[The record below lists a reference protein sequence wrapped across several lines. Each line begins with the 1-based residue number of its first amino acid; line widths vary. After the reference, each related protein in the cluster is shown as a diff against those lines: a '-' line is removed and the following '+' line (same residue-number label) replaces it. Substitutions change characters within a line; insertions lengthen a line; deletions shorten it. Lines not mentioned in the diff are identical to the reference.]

1 MKYKTNSHER
11 YNAKQISTIMS
22 TDIIA
27 LNRDDDLET
36 AEMLFK
42 RHKIRHIPVVR
53 EDVVIGMLSYTDLLR
68 ISFADAVD
76 ETETEV
82 DTLVYNM
89 FTIDQVMAKNIITVK
104 STATIKEVAE
114 ILATQE
120 FHALPVVDNGMIVGI
135 VTTTDLINY
144 LLKQL

>member
-1 MKYKTNSHER
+1 MR
-11 YNAKQISTIMS
+11 YIEPISTIM
-22 TDIIA
+22 TKDIIA

-42 RHKIRHIPVVR
+42 RHKIRHIPVVV
-53 EDVVIGMLSYTDLLR
+53 EEVVIGMLSYTDLLR

-76 ETETEV
+76 EDEDEV

-89 FTIDQVMAKNIITVK
+89 FTIEQVMAKNVITVP
-104 STATIKEVAE
+104 STANIKEVAE
-114 ILATQE
+114 VLVKRE
-120 FHALPVVDNGMIVGI
+120 FHALPVVDEGRLVGI